1 MPLQLCAWAAAPA
14 SLQEW
19 HCRAERSRTPKRRC
33 SQPLGSRRSAEQ
45 AVLKSSSISAPF
57 HHAWVWCTRWE
68 PHGEV
73 PSTQGIF
80 KARWIPQHSTAQ
92 HSTRMA
98 LLAFHGTCKFLHL
111 FPMKGVLVLGS
122 GPFYSY
128 QDKPPGSPGSSSSPN
143 SQRTP
148 GSSSAP
154 FPSDP
159 SLPVLPCSPLS
170 LCPPISPSLEPNS
183 YGEKLGDPWVFS
195 LEKGRLGG
203 PHCHALMQPL
213 LEHWV
218 RVWTTQDAKDIKAL
232 GSI

>member
-1 MPLQLCAWAAAPA
+1 MLSAFGIAAFSRA
-14 SLQEW
+14 SG
-19 HCRAERSRTPKRRC
+19 AEK
-33 SQPLGSRRSAEQ
+33 LEH
-45 AVLKSSSISAPF
+45 LSSISSCLGLVHTMGTSRGGA
-57 HHAWVWCTRWE
+57 
-68 PHGEV
+68 
-73 PSTQGIF
+73 
-80 KARWIPQHSTAQ
+80 QHSGHLQGQMDPTAQ

-111 FPMKGVLVLGS
+111 FPMKGVLALGS